1 MYGLSHSNKGPP
13 STNVFPINWRKRR
26 MESRS
31 ERRKSYIYRHSQ
43 QKKNTPVFNAKLGII
58 KKKKKFHRQ
67 LKLTSTEWNEIIFFI
82 FLPLK
87 LTELAQFHRLIT
99 MEPNRK
105 ESVNTGCCKVSD
117 QSINQS
123 IKKIYLHNLTKPP
136 LKLPISAEFIKAIKE
151 PN

>member
-1 MYGLSHSNKGPP
+1 
-13 STNVFPINWRKRR
+13 

-43 QKKNTPVFNAKLGII
+43 QKKNTPVFNAKLGTI

-105 ESVNTGCCKVSD
+105 ERLLQSFR
-117 QSINQS
+117 SINQS
-123 IKKIYLHNLTKPP
+123 INKKNLF
-136 LKLPISAEFIKAIKE
+136 A
-151 PN
+151 